1 MPTIVPFCAILQLP
15 SLLVRAQGP
24 CNCSGLGRHR
34 ICPSLRYRL
43 HALGTYGLRSGDGR
57 LLEAVARSR
66 ILANLR
72 YTRDLASTNSGIL
85 WREGPSA
92 RRGVYPERSRGG
104 PWSGRRDDLIK
115 GHHALASPP

>member
-43 HALGTYGLRSGDGR
+43 HALATYGLRSGDGR
-57 LLEAVARSR
+57 LLEAVARSH
-66 ILANLR
+66 ILPKPT
-72 YTRDLASTNSGIL
+72 YTRDLLSTISSLSSRKGL
-85 WREGPSA
+85 SA
-92 RRGVYPERSRGG
+92 PHFALRSR
-104 PWSGRRDDLIK
+104 RRM
-115 GHHALASPP
+115 